1 MLFLNAYQL
10 EISDFPCAAV
20 NVAHCHGP
28 ITASNGLA
36 VKCDVDVES
45 EELSVGVS
53 PVRLTNSL
61 IVLLRAA
68 AG

>member
-1 MLFLNAYQL
+1 M
-10 EISDFPCAAV
+10 

-45 EELSVGVS
+45 EELPVGVS
-53 PVRLTNSL
+53 PVRLADSL